1 MKTYETLTEAIRELK
16 MRGYEN
22 DFNIHPEWIECPP
35 LNLKFGPEEFHVDEV
50 HRFEGMNDPGDSSV
64 LYAVNSRAGV
74 KGLIVDAYGVY
85 AATLNREMIEKL
97 KIDSKTQ
104 H

>member
-16 MRGYEN
+16 KRGYVH

-35 LNLKFGPEEFHVDEV
+35 LKLKFGPNEFHIDEV
-50 HRFEGMNDPGDSSV
+50 HRFEGMTDPDDSAV
-64 LYAVNSRAGV
+64 LYAVNSWAEV

-85 AATLNREMIEKL
+85 AATLNADMIKKL
-97 KIDSKTQ
+97 KIDSNTD